1 MPKIAT
7 TVADVRVGHRRPSA
21 RAGPLAVAS
30 PLKWAR
36 NPTETREGPSF
47 APMSAS
53 RTRHG
58 NTSRT
63 IAAALA
69 LAAAGA
75 AGCELTDLNPPPPQ
89 TPTDKAAALERSSCG
104 PDVDDARLIPVV
116 TGNAVDSVEPLYAG
130 SDTRLSGAVIRI
142 RASQG
147 VTPEWLDRALECHGA
162 KRVLRHTPNETLAN
176 DPFWLPGRMVDIQTE
191 PAQDSFKVAVRGEST
206 DDAQEILIRANAY
219 LAANRRAPQEATR

>member
-1 MPKIAT
+1 M
-7 TVADVRVGHRRPSA
+7 
-21 RAGPLAVAS
+21 
-30 PLKWAR
+30 
-36 NPTETREGPSF
+36 N
-47 APMSAS
+47 AS
-53 RTRHG
+53 RTRDG

-69 LAAAGA
+69 LAAVGA

-89 TPTDKAAALERSSCG
+89 TPTDKAVSMERSACG

-116 TGNAVDSVEPLYAG
+116 TGSAVDSVEPLYASDPDAKAG
-130 SDTRLSGAVIRI
+130 SETRLSGAIIRI

-162 KRVLRHTPNETLAN
+162 RRLLRHAPNETLAN
-176 DPFWLPGRMVDIQTE
+176 DPFWLPGRMVDIRTE
-191 PAQDSFKVAVRGEST
+191 RAQESFKVAVRGEST

-219 LAANRRAPQEATR
+219 LAANRREPQAAR

>member
-1 MPKIAT
+1 MN
-7 TVADVRVGHRRPSA
+7 
-21 RAGPLAVAS
+21 AS
-30 PLKWAR
+30 
-36 NPTETREGPSF
+36 
-47 APMSAS
+47 S
-53 RTRHG
+53 RTRSG
-58 NTSRT
+58 NTRRT

-69 LAAAGA
+69 LAAVGA

-89 TPTDKAAALERSSCG
+89 TPTDKAASMERSACG
-104 PDVDDARLIPVV
+104 PDVDDARLVPVV

-130 SDTRLSGAVIRI
+130 APDTKSGSETRLYGAVIRI
-142 RASQG
+142 RASRG

-162 KRVLRHTPNETLAN
+162 KRLLRHTPGETIAS

-219 LAANRRAPQEATR
+219 LAANRREPQQAR